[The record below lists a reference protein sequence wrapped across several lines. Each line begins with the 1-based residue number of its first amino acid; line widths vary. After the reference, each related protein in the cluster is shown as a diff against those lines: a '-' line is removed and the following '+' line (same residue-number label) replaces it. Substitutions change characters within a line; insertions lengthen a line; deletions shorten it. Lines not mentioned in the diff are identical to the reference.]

1 MSSIMPIL
9 TTPSDIFSCAW
20 TVRTDASASV
30 AAAAIKADFL
40 MISSRRP
47 AVRGRAVTSPRPR
60 FDALHLNAP
69 VAPRQAGLTPARPPD
84 HHRGHDARAFNADPS
99 RLPRGA
105 RPYDPRPPGGVRLR
119 AHRAT

>member
-30 AAAAIKADFL
+30 AAAAIKTEFL
-40 MISSRRP
+40 MISSRPP
-47 AVRGRAVTSPRPR
+47 AVPGRAVTSPRPR

-99 RLPRGA
+99 RLRRGDRSYDA
-105 RPYDPRPPGGVRLR
+105 RRPGALALR
-119 AHRAT
+119 SHRAS